1 MNKSNKYMKISIITI
16 TYNSAKTLPRAL
28 ESVRSQTYGDIEH
41 IIVDGASTDGTVE
54 LIEAYA
60 QSSNLQILKSSNS
73 NSPKVHWVSEPDGGI
88 YDALNKGIR
97 MATGD
102 VIGFLHS
109 DDVLYSPDSI
119 GQIAAAFESSK
130 ADVVYGD
137 LQYCNGDK
145 VTRRWRSNAFKPS
158 SLKFGWMPPHPTL
171 YVRREVYEQVG
182 EYDSWFRIS
191 ADYDMVLRI
200 FTAGYKTHYIPQVLV
215 SMETGGAS
223 NRDAKARLSK
233 TQEDYIALKKNHVGA
248 GYLTVACKQLRK
260 IRQFLRNS

>member
-1 MNKSNKYMKISIITI
+1 MKISIITI

-54 LIEAYA
+54 IIKNY
-60 QSSNLQILKSSNS
+60 SKGPSD
-73 NSPKVHWVSEPDGGI
+73 KVPSTKEVRWVSEPDGGI

-233 TQEDYIALKKNHVGA
+233 TQEDYFVLKKNHVGA
-248 GYLTVACKQLRK
+248 GLLTVACKQLRK
-260 IRQFLRNS
+260 IRQFLRKS

>member
-1 MNKSNKYMKISIITI
+1 MKISIITI

-41 IIVDGASTDGTVE
+41 IIVDGASTDGTVD
-54 LIEAYA
+54 LIKAYA
-60 QSSNLQILKSSNS
+60 HNKPQTVRWI
-73 NSPKVHWVSEPDGGI
+73 SEPDGGI

-102 VIGFLHS
+102 VVGFLHS

-119 GQIAAAFESSK
+119 GQIAAAFESFG

-137 LQYCNGDK
+137 LEYRKGEK
-145 VTRRWRSNAFKPS
+145 VVRRWRSNAFRRS
-158 SLKFGWMPPHPTL
+158 DLRYGWMPPHPTL
-171 YVRREVYEQVG
+171 YVRREVYSQVG
-182 EYDSWFRIS
+182 PYDDWFRIS

-215 SMETGGAS
+215 AMETGGAS
-223 NRDAKARLSK
+223 NKDAKARLSK
-233 TQEDYIALKKNHVGA
+233 TQEDYFVLKKNHVGA
-248 GYLTVACKQLRK
+248 GLLTVACKQLRK
-260 IRQFLRNS
+260 IRQFLRKS

>member
-1 MNKSNKYMKISIITI
+1 MKISIITI

-41 IIVDGASTDGTVE
+41 IIIDGASTDGTVE
-54 LIEAYA
+54 IIKNY
-60 QSSNLQILKSSNS
+60 SKGPSD
-73 NSPKVHWVSEPDGGI
+73 KVPSTKEVRWVSEPDGGI

-119 GQIAAAFESSK
+119 GQIAAAFESTK

-171 YVRREVYEQVG
+171 YVRREV
-182 EYDSWFRIS
+182 
-191 ADYDMVLRI
+191 
-200 FTAGYKTHYIPQVLV
+200 
-215 SMETGGAS
+215 
-223 NRDAKARLSK
+223 
-233 TQEDYIALKKNHVGA
+233 
-248 GYLTVACKQLRK
+248 
-260 IRQFLRNS
+260 